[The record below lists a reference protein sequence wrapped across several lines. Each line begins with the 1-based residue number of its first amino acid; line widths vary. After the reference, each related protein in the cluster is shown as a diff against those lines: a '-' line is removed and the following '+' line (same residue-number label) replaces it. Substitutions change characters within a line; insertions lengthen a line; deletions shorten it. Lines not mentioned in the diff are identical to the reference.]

1 MKKIYRILFLLVAL
15 IGYSSC
21 NYLDIVPDETTTDE
35 DTYADKDAV
44 RDYLYSCYAYLPQ
57 CNISSGSLDQMTG
70 DEVITAF
77 EHETFAGFP
86 KGNYSAATPV
96 ISYWDTF
103 FQGIRQCYM
112 LKENL
117 NKVPNVADIYDD
129 YIAQADFLIGY
140 YHMLLMRCYGPIIIV
155 SEVID
160 VNTDPSQYQ
169 AREPLSVCVQFIT
182 EQFNKA
188 ASVLPEKRTN
198 PGNFCCSQSAQS
210 IYTHVLCITS
220 I

>member
-77 EHETFAGFP
+77 EHETFARLPIRLHHHFARGSPDSCLSHTAEWADNTYVAGRYVYQLHDNCIPTHHLHWYLLFSYRQSV
-86 KGNYSAATPV
+86 YSSLRFHHHKSSSEECPTNAYLQTPV
-96 ISYWDTF
+96 L
-103 FQGIRQCYM
+103 C
-112 LKENL
+112 
-117 NKVPNVADIYDD
+117 DD
-129 YIAQADFLIGY
+129 L
-140 YHMLLMRCYGPIIIV
+140 
-155 SEVID
+155 SE
-160 VNTDPSQYQ
+160 
-169 AREPLSVCVQFIT
+169 
-182 EQFNKA
+182 
-188 ASVLPEKRTN
+188 
-198 PGNFCCSQSAQS
+198 
-210 IYTHVLCITS
+210 
-220 I
+220 